1 MNLENNCNSFDSFVD
16 NKDIVNYLHNY
27 KQKKLNSNIII
38 FGNSGSGKTYLS
50 QILIKFLNKKSLYIN
65 FLNIKSQ
72 SELST
77 KIEYFSNQKFNNDL
91 LIIID
96 DIDTISKNI
105 QNNLI
110 NIIEKYNLN
119 ITFIFIC
126 TNIQIL
132 IENLKN
138 KFIFL
143 HLNDISKNII
153 FKYIKNFAEK
163 EQFEINDKYVEYII
177 NISNNNI
184 INTINNLEKYKQI
197 TSNNISNIEDIFSI
211 PSFQEISYL
220 FDLCKKNNIF
230 DLISKVEELHNNGFS
245 YYDNIT
251 NLFNFIKKYNDINEL
266 DKIEV
271 IKIIGLAFT
280 NDASSENDLIH
291 LIYVFTQI
299 FLIFNKE
306 KKLKNN

>member
-1 MNLENNCNSFDSFVD
+1 MNLENNCNSFDSFID
-16 NKDIVNYLHNY
+16 NKDVVNYLNNY
-27 KQKKLNSNIII
+27 KQKKLNSNLILY
-38 FGNSGSGKTYLS
+38 GNSGSGKTCLS

-72 SELST
+72 SELSN
-77 KIEYFSNQKFNNDL
+77 KIEYFSNQKFNNNL

-105 QNNLI
+105 QSNLI
-110 NIIEKYNLN
+110 NMIEKYNLN

-143 HLNDISKNII
+143 HLNDISQNSI
-153 FKYIKNFAEK
+153 FKYIKNIATRY
-163 EQFEINDKYVEYII
+163 QIEISDKYIEYII
-177 NISNNNI
+177 NISNHNI
-184 INTINNLEKYKQI
+184 INSINNLEKYKQFA
-197 TSNNISNIEDIFSI
+197 SNNTYNIVHIFSI
-211 PSFQEISYL
+211 PSFQEISDL
-220 FDLCKKNNIF
+220 FDLCKQNNIF
-230 DLISKVEELHNNGFS
+230 DLILKVEELYHNGFS
-245 YYDNIT
+245 YYDNII
-251 NLFNFIKKYNDINEL
+251 NLFNFIKKYNNINEL

-271 IKIIGLAFT
+271 VKIIGIAFT
-280 NDASSENDLIH
+280 NDSSSDNDLIH

-299 FLIFNKE
+299 YLVFNKE
-306 KKLKNN
+306 